1 MVSGYP
7 RLPVF
12 ATRTQ
17 QMTAPVSGFENPSSR
32 ADHQTMTA
40 AEAIASRARP
50 TPAACE
56 ALIPSAL
63 RLMKMTGGSRT

>member
-1 MVSGYP
+1 
-7 RLPVF
+7 
-12 ATRTQ
+12 
-17 QMTAPVSGFENPSSR
+17 MTAPVSGFENPSSR